1 MPVGFTYQLFTNY
14 QTYFQTGV
22 SMLDYKVHCTY
33 NNVNVKIQYN
43 TWFCA
48 KKVPKKM
55 DAHSSISKQRFIEVS
70 KNKYKASASILYWPT
85 MHQLLIFKS
94 FQGLFDKD
102 VPHWLAKGPQKSPE
116 AGFKLF
122 INKRSTL
129 DAMSEW
135 LTKRFKFAIFF

>member
-48 KKVPKKM
+48 K
-55 DAHSSISKQRFIEVS
+55 
-70 KNKYKASASILYWPT
+70 
-85 MHQLLIFKS
+85 
-94 FQGLFDKD
+94 
-102 VPHWLAKGPQKSPE
+102 
-116 AGFKLF
+116 
-122 INKRSTL
+122 ST
-129 DAMSEW
+129 
-135 LTKRFKFAIFF
+135 

>member
-1 MPVGFTYQLFTNY
+1 
-14 QTYFQTGV
+14 
-22 SMLDYKVHCTY
+22 MLMKKCNIHDFV
-33 NNVNVKIQYN
+33 Q
-43 TWFCA
+43 
-48 KKVPKKM
+48 KVPKKI

-122 INKRSTL
+122 KNKRSML
-129 DAMSEW
+129 DEMSEW
-135 LTKRFKFAIFF
+135 SSEMLQICHIFFYIQRFFDLLFRQHFCKYIISKDSKFVKSWSV

>member
-1 MPVGFTYQLFTNY
+1 
-14 QTYFQTGV
+14 
-22 SMLDYKVHCTY
+22 MLDYKVHCTY

-70 KNKYKASASILYWPT
+70 KNKYKAAASILYWPT

-116 AGFKLF
+116 AGFSDLDMSFFRIFWIPQNAKTNIGF
-122 INKRSTL
+122 FAKNAKMANPKIVKNSHKKFQNK
-129 DAMSEW
+129 
-135 LTKRFKFAIFF
+135 